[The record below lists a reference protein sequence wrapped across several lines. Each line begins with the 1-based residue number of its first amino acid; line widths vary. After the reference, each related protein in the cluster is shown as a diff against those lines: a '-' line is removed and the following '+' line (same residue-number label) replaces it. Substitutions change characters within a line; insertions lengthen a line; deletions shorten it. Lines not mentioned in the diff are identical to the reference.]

1 MGFLSPARANGG
13 YFMWKETKLMP
24 SEILEMPAAV
34 EEALRE
40 VGRIKAVVT
49 EAVEDGM
56 KSAMKAIKQGRY
68 AAEDMIGDAR
78 HTVRRKPFQAVGVV
92 FAVGLLTGTL
102 IGWLA
107 SSRD

>member
-1 MGFLSPARANGG
+1 MQTEL
-13 YFMWKETKLMP
+13 
-24 SEILEMPAAV
+24 LEMPATV

-40 VGRIKAVVT
+40 VSRIKAVVT

-78 HTVRRKPFQAVGVV
+78 HSVRRKPFQAVGVV
-92 FAVGLLTGTL
+92 FAAGVLTGTL

-107 SSRD
+107 SRRD